1 MVPRVHSQRAWGR
14 LAGGR
19 ESVPNPWRAMH
30 CAQLTVYLGS
40 GCSYGAALDRHR
52 TELGQRPPFFTE
64 AQRLEGSDLPTPS
77 PCRGLPVSFLASLG
91 KPLPQKGASPRHNIL
106 CVSVCMFL
114 CVACV
119 CAFMW
124 RPEGSCGLSLRCC
137 PLHFEEMVF
146 HEPGAH

>member
-1 MVPRVHSQRAWGR
+1 
-14 LAGGR
+14 
-19 ESVPNPWRAMH
+19 MH

-40 GCSYGAALDRHR
+40 GCSYGAALDRHG

-106 CVSVCMFL
+106 CVSVCMFM

-119 CAFMW
+119 CAYMCICVCVCVH
-124 RPEGSCGLSLRCC
+124 SCGGQRAAVGCPSGAACC
-137 PLHFEEMVF
+137 ILKRQSFMNLELTE
-146 HEPGAH
+146 